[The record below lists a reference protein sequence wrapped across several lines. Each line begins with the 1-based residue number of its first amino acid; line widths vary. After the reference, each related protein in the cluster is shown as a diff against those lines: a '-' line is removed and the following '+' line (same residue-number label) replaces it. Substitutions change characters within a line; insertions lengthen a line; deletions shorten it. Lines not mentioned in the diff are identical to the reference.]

1 MKEVKQYIC
10 EGCGTQYADKA
21 KATECEKNHK
31 NVVNILYERFLPK
44 KNDASGYPISITVKM
59 MDGKE
64 VVYKR

>member
-10 EGCGTQYADKA
+10 ECCGTQYADKS
-21 KATECEKNHK
+21 KAIECERNHK
-31 NVVNILYERFLPK
+31 SVADILKERFLPK

>member
-10 EGCGTQYADKA
+10 ESCGTQYADKS

-31 NVVNILYERFLPK
+31 SVVNILYERFLPK